1 MLMLIHRSSALCVST
16 DAYGTGILSDA
27 GMLVVWGSVQGV
39 RLVRQV
45 SVPAPLAHHPLAN
58 RQILISVLEKTNIG
72 ISLL

>member
-39 RLVRQV
+39 RLVRQY
-45 SVPAPLAHHPLAN
+45 SVPAPLLTTP
-58 RQILISVLEKTNIG
+58 SPTGKF
-72 ISLL
+72 